1 MHSLTPRRGSSKA
14 SLAHVLRTAAVI
26 ASEAGDEERG
36 QGYTEES
43 LAIRRELGDE
53 FGVAILV
60 ADLADRALQGGDP
73 AAAKALSEETSH
85 SCRMVLRARRCR
97 RSAHARGSSFRTGD
111 SGESER
117 ITLEEPGHVPSTR

>member
-1 MHSLTPRRGSSKA
+1 MHSLTPRRGSSKGV
-14 SLAHVLRTAAVI
+14 SGSRVAHSCCH

-53 FGVAILV
+53 LGVAILV